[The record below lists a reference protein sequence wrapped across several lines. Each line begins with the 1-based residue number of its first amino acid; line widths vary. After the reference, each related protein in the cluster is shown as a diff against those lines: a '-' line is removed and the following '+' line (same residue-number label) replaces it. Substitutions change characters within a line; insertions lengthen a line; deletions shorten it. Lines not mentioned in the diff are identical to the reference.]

1 MRPKMLVL
9 AFAISALALALVATV
24 ALGGD
29 KSKVSTTLVGYSEVP
44 SVSSMGR
51 GDFSATIDDQ
61 NRVIS
66 YRLTLGGT
74 FNSPLL
80 FAHIHFAQ
88 RDVNGGVAAFLCG
101 GGSKPAPCPP
111 NGTVTGTITPGDII
125 GPAGQGIA
133 PGEWD
138 ELVAAIRAGVTYA
151 NVHSNT
157 QPGGEIRGQINDKN
171 GRSDRSDREGD

>member
-1 MRPKMLVL
+1 MRPKVLAL
-9 AFAISALALALVATV
+9 AFALAVLTLALVATV

-29 KSKVSTTLVGYSEVP
+29 KSRVTTTLTGYSEVP
-44 SVSSMGR
+44 SVSTMGR
-51 GDFSATIDDQ
+51 GEFIATIDDEA
-61 NRVIS
+61 RVITYS
-66 YRLTLGGT
+66 MTLGGT

-101 GGSKPAPCPP
+101 GGSKPQPCPP
-111 NGTVTGTITPGDII
+111 NGTVTGTITPADIV

-133 PGEWD
+133 AGEWD
-138 ELVAAIRAGVTYA
+138 ELVAAMRAGVTYA

-157 QPGGEIRGQINDKN
+157 QPGGEIRGQINDKDQRDN
-171 GRSDRSDREGD
+171 ND

>member
-9 AFAISALALALVATV
+9 AFAISALTLALIATV

-29 KSKVSTTLVGYSEVP
+29 KSKVSTTLVGYNEVP

-61 NRVIS
+61 NRVIT

-74 FNSPLL
+74 FNAPLV
-80 FAHIHFAQ
+80 FAHIHFGQ

-111 NGTVTGTITPGDII
+111 NGTVTGTITPADVV

-171 GRSDRSDREGD
+171 ERSGRTDREGD